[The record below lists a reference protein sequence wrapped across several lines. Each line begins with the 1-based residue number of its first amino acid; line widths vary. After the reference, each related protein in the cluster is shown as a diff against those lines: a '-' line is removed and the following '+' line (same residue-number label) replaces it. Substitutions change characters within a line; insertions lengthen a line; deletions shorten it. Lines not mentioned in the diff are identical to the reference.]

1 MVSCASTTRRRSALS
16 KRRALHLSRSFF
28 AGTALLLT
36 TTVGCW
42 EQWSDTWFPQMKRQK
57 AVQAFEEVRYAGRV
71 EGLSPPEGTIPV
83 DSTIPP
89 EMDPN
94 DNAAQDALQNPHP
107 LSLASLE
114 NGRTL
119 FNRYCATCH
128 GAGGLGDGPVS
139 MMSKQRGPFGGVLAI
154 AGPASIAKIRTDGH
168 IYSTIRYGRR
178 RMPSYHRIPS
188 DDRWD
193 IVNYIRYL
201 NDQKAIALSDQ
212 KAAAQ

>member
-1 MVSCASTTRRRSALS
+1 MSKLSHPIGLRSAS
-16 KRRALHLSRSFF
+16 PRCARASRARALRLSRSFF

-57 AVQAFEEVRYAGRV
+57 AVQAFEEVGFGGRV
-71 EGLSPPEGTIPV
+71 EAFTPPEGTVPV
-83 DSTIPP
+83 ATAMPP

-94 DNAAQDALQNPHP
+94 DVAAQDALQNPRP
-107 LSLASLE
+107 VTLASLE
-114 NGRTL
+114 NGRTQYM
-119 FNRYCATCH
+119 RYCATCH
-128 GAGGLGDGPVS
+128 GEKGVGDGPVS

-193 IVNYIRYL
+193 IVNFVRYL
-201 NDQKAIALSDQ
+201 GDQKEIA
-212 KAAAQ
+212 K

>member
-1 MVSCASTTRRRSALS
+1 LSRRSAL
-16 KRRALHLSRSFF
+16 RLSRSFF

-42 EQWSDTWFPQMKRQK
+42 EQWSDSWFPQMKRQK
-57 AVQAFEEVRYAGRV
+57 AVQAFEEVLYTGSVDA
-71 EGLSPPEGTIPV
+71 LTPPDGTLPV
-83 DSTIPP
+83 GSTTPP
-89 EMDPN
+89 AMDPN
-94 DNAAQDALQNPHP
+94 DNAAQDALQNPRP
-107 LSLASLE
+107 MSLASLE

-139 MMSKQRGPFGGVLAI
+139 LMSKQRGPFAGVMAI
-154 AGPASIAKIRTDGH
+154 AGPASVAKARSDGH
-168 IYSTIRYGRR
+168 VYSTIRYGRR

-193 IVNYIRYL
+193 IVNFVRYL
-201 NDQKAIALSDQ
+201 NDPTRF
-212 KAAAQ
+212 AQAPAGGGTAQ